1 MSKSLKNFITS
12 ILDSPISW
20 YVSVVQEMLEHYDAN
35 SFRLMCLS
43 YPIYS
48 HINFTYQLLN
58 NYKEQYS
65 RMNNVFIAY
74 FLWLL

>member
-1 MSKSLKNFITS
+1 
-12 ILDSPISW
+12 
-20 YVSVVQEMLEHYDAN
+20 MLEHYDAN

-65 RMNNVFIAY
+65 RMNNVFISY
-74 FLWLL
+74 FL